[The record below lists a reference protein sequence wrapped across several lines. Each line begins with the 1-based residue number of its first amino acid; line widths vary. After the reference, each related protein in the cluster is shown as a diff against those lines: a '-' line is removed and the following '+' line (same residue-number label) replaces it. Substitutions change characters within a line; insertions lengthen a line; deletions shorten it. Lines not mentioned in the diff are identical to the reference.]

1 MSALA
6 DPRIATLQNQA
17 GSSGELDL
25 PVGDGCFRI
34 NLRDENI
41 ALWQETFDQHTTAAN
56 LLLACLLY
64 TSPSPRD

>member
-25 PVGDGCFRI
+25 PVGTLFRI
-34 NLRDENI
+34 NLAMKHR
-41 ALWQETFDQHTTAAN
+41 ALAGDI
-56 LLLACLLY
+56 
-64 TSPSPRD
+64 

>member
-25 PVGDGCFRI
+25 PVGDGCFR
-34 NLRDENI
+34 D
-41 ALWQETFDQHTTAAN
+41 
-56 LLLACLLY
+56 
-64 TSPSPRD
+64 P

>member
-41 ALWQETFDQHTTAAN
+41 ALWRETFDQHTTAAN
-56 LLLACLLY
+56 LLLACEE
-64 TSPSPRD
+64 S